1 MPPVP
6 LRDQIA
12 ALLERQPH
20 CLDCLAD
27 ALRHP
32 RDDGAAALNGLRRAF
47 RLREQAAICPP
58 CGEVKMTYR
67 VGNGPPATGRWST

>member
-1 MPPVP
+1 MPPVL

-12 ALLERQPH
+12 TLLERQPQ
-20 CLDCLAD
+20 CLDCLAV

-32 RDDGAAALNGLRRAF
+32 RDDVAAALNELRRAF

-67 VGNGPPATGRWST
+67 VRDAPLVTGR

>member
-1 MPPVP
+1 MPPVL

-12 ALLERQPH
+12 ALLDRQPH
-20 CLDCLAD
+20 CLDCLAF

-32 RDDGAAALNGLRRAF
+32 RDDVASAMNELRRAF

-58 CGEVKMTYR
+58 CGAIKMTYR
-67 VGNGPPATGRWST
+67 VGDAPLATGR

>member
-1 MPPVP
+1 MSPVSLP
-6 LRDQIA
+6 TQIA
-12 ALLERQPH
+12 VLLERQPH
-20 CLDCLAD
+20 CLDCLAR

-32 RDDGAAALNGLRRAF
+32 RDDVAKALNELRRVF

-67 VGNGPPATGRWST
+67 VGDAPLATGR